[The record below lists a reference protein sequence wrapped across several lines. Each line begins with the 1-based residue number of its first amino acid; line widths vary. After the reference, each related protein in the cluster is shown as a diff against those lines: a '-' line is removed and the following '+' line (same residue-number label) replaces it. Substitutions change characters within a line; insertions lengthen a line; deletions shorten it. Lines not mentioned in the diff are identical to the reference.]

1 MFKSLFGEQAIRH
14 EEGEF
19 VHTTKTLV
27 VILLLVSSSFS
38 VLAQSTPAQSN
49 PAPAAAETAIPKLDH
64 FDETQVD
71 RSLDPCVDF
80 YQYTCKKWIAK
91 NPIPPDQAN
100 WWLGSK
106 LMIWNQAVV
115 REILATTS
123 SDDPKRGAAEQKI
136 GDYYASCLNET
147 EINSKRTASIQ
158 PELDRI
164 AALRSKSQLPEALAR
179 IHAITFSLA
188 AATDSGSGAAL
199 FGFSSGQDL
208 DDASKVVAVIDQG
221 GLSLPD
227 RDYYLKPDQKSSD
240 LRQQYVAHVQKTLE
254 LLGEPSAQAAADAKV
269 VMDFETLLA
278 KASMDIVKRRDPAN
292 LNHKLS
298 LQQLQAL
305 TPAFSWDQYLKN
317 VNAPPTD
324 HYLILTPDFFQGVGQ
339 LVTSIPLENWK
350 TYLRWQLVNASSS
363 MLSAPFVDER
373 FDFYGRTLLGQKA
386 QTPRWRRCVRS
397 VDRDLSEA
405 LGQAY
410 VARAFAADS
419 KERMLKL
426 VHAVEAALNN
436 DIQQLDW
443 MSPATKKA
451 ALAKLE
457 KIADK
462 IGYPD
467 HWRDYSSLRIV
478 RGDALGNAYRSS
490 AFELQRQLSKIGK
503 PVDRAEW
510 AVSASVPNAYYDPQ
524 LNAITFPAAI
534 LQPPLFDPQADDAAN
549 FAAIG
554 AIIGHELTHGFDDQG
569 RKFDP
574 DGNLHDWWTAEDG
587 KEFEKRAQCIADEY
601 SGFEAAEG
609 VKLNGQLTLGEN
621 TADNGGL
628 RIALL
633 ALEST
638 LSQDERG
645 ADSNGFTPQQ
655 RFFMAYG
662 ENWCSN
668 ATPQYRRMVAQSD
681 PHSTPQA
688 RANGVVSNMP
698 EFQKAFGC
706 KKGQPMVRENACR
719 VW

>member
-1 MFKSLFGEQAIRH
+1 MSPRLI
-14 EEGEF
+14 
-19 VHTTKTLV
+19 
-27 VILLLVSSSFS
+27 
-38 VLAQSTPAQSN
+38 
-49 PAPAAAETAIPKLDH
+49 AA
-64 FDETQVD
+64 
-71 RSLDPCVDF
+71 CVDF
-80 YQYTCKKWIAK
+80 YQYTCNKWIAK

-106 LMIWNQAVV
+106 LMIWNQTVV
-115 REILATTS
+115 RDILEKSA
-123 SDDPKRGAAEQKI
+123 SDDPKRGPAEQKI

-147 EINSKRTASIQ
+147 EINSKGITTIK

-164 AALRSKSQLPEALAR
+164 EALRSKTQLAEILAHIHSITFALA
-179 IHAITFSLA
+179 AG
-188 AATDSGSGAAL
+188 TDSGSGAAL
-199 FGFSSGQDL
+199 FGFASGQDL
-208 DDASKVVAVIDQG
+208 DDASKVVAVVDQG
-221 GLSLPD
+221 GLGLPD
-227 RDYYLKPDQKSSD
+227 RDYYLKSDQKSSD
-240 LRQQYVAHVQKTLE
+240 LRQKYLAHVQKTFE

-269 VMDFETLLA
+269 VIDFETALA
-278 KASMDIVKRRDPAN
+278 KASLDIVARRDPAN

-298 LQQLQAL
+298 LQKLLAL
-305 TPAFSWDQYLKN
+305 TPAFSWDRYLAS
-317 VNAPPTD
+317 VNAPQTD
-324 HYLILTPDFFQGVGQ
+324 HYLVMTPDFLKGVAQ
-339 LVTSIPLENWK
+339 LIDSVPLENWK
-350 TYLRWQLVNASSS
+350 IYLRWQLVNASSS
-363 MLSAPFVDER
+363 VLRIPFVDEK
-373 FDFYGRTLLGQKA
+373 FEFYGRTLVGQRA

-405 LGQAY
+405 LGQEF

-426 VHAVEAALNN
+426 VHALEAALRS

-457 KIADK
+457 KISDK

-490 AFELQRQLSKIGK
+490 EFELKRQLSRIGK

-510 AVSASVPNAYYDPQ
+510 SVSASVPNAYYDPQ
-524 LNAITFPAAI
+524 LNSITFPAAI
-534 LQPPLFDPQADDAAN
+534 LQPPLFDRQADDAAN

-569 RKFDP
+569 RKFDA
-574 DGNLHDWWTAEDG
+574 DGNLHDWWTADDG
-587 KEFEKRAQCIADEY
+587 KEYERRSQCIADEY
-601 SGFEAAEG
+601 SGFEATEG
-609 VKLNGQLTLGEN
+609 VKLNGKLTLGEN

-628 RIALL
+628 RIALM
-633 ALEST
+633 ALGST
-638 LSQDERG
+638 LPQQPSHTN
-645 ADSNGFTPQQ
+645 SNGLSPQQ
-655 RFFMAYG
+655 EFFISYA
-662 ENWCSN
+662 ETWCSN
-668 ATPQYRRMVAQSD
+668 ATPQYLSMMAQSN
-681 PHSTPQA
+681 PHATAKA